1 MERSDLHRAPFSD
14 TCGIP
19 ASEPPGPCGTYRQ
32 SLPRGGLRG
41 AMGAAALS
49 AFLFLPGMVS
59 AQACV
64 GSPAMT
70 GQFTVGGDMAFS
82 DGATA
87 YGVNSQ
93 ANLPNRGSM
102 GARLGA
108 IDLDDTDDNLTSAGV
123 NFALDLG
130 RSGLSV
136 CPLVGLGY
144 DYWSGSVAGVDL
156 DYSRITVP
164 AGIGVGSRFG
174 SGGTATFIPSAR
186 AGFQHTRHD
195 GSASVGSGTFSRTDS
210 TTDFFVDADATLQFG
225 RLYARGGFFRIF
237 EDDADTVLR
246 VGLGVVF

>member
-1 MERSDLHRAPFSD
+1 
-14 TCGIP
+14 
-19 ASEPPGPCGTYRQ
+19 
-32 SLPRGGLRG
+32 
-41 AMGAAALS
+41 MGAAALS
-49 AFLFLPGMVS
+49 AFLLLPGMAA

-136 CPLVGLGY
+136 CPVVGLGY

-174 SGGTATFIPSAR
+174 SGGTTTFIPSAR

-195 GSASVGSGTFSRTDS
+195 GSASVGSGTFGRTDS
-210 TTDFFVDADATLQFG
+210 TTDFFVDADATLQLG

>member
-1 MERSDLHRAPFSD
+1 
-14 TCGIP
+14 
-19 ASEPPGPCGTYRQ
+19 
-32 SLPRGGLRG
+32 
-41 AMGAAALS
+41 
-49 AFLFLPGMVS
+49 MVA
-59 AQACV
+59 AQACI

-108 IDLDDTDDNLTSAGV
+108 IDLEDTEDNLTSAGV

-136 CPLVGLGY
+136 CPVVGLGY
-144 DYWSGSVAGVDL
+144 DYWSGSMAGVNL

-195 GSASVGSGTFSRTDS
+195 GSASLGSGTFSRTDS
-210 TTDFFVDADATLQFG
+210 STDLFVDADATLQIG
-225 RLYARGGFFRIF
+225 RIYARGGFFRIF